1 MRKRTLDGTAENDA
15 AKVQYHSLAFDLL
28 NTDNRQ
34 DYNSAAAF
42 QATNN
47 PESKLKHTTTALYIS
62 SAAAI
67 LGRFLIFR
75 WKFRHKATIAGMRAQ
90 ARKMA
95 RKLKKIGGER
105 EIGNL
110 FGHKSTSAVSA
121 TSFGQQP
128 THSFINESVFWDH
141 FRFALHKSSSVV
153 FLFISVLIEFYCH
166 CLVNREK
173 HFFLGS

>member
-1 MRKRTLDGTAENDA
+1 MRAFLLISPFRLMRKRTPLERHGRKRHA
-15 AKVQYHSLAFDLL
+15 AKFQYHSLAFDLL

-47 PESKLKHTTTALYIS
+47 PESKLKTHNHSIIYQQLSSSNSRTVFNFSVKIS
-62 SAAAI
+62 
-67 LGRFLIFR
+67 
-75 WKFRHKATIAGMRAQ
+75 TQ
-90 ARKMA
+90 ANNSRKMA
-95 RKLKKIGGER
+95 RKLKKDRER

-128 THSFINESVFWDH
+128 THSFINEKVCFEII
-141 FRFALHKSSSVV
+141 FGLRYINRVR
-153 FLFISVLIEFYCH
+153 LIICYQCID
-166 CLVNREK
+166 
-173 HFFLGS
+173 